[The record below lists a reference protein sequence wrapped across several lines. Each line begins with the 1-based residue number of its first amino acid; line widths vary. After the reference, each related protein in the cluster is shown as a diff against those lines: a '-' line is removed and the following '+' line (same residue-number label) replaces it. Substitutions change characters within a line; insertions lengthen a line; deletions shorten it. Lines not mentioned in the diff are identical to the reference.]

1 MGTPLHISK
10 DLSLDLE
17 SLIGQC
23 VAVLGIRGSG
33 KSNTAGVIFEE
44 LLNNNYPMS
53 IVDIEGEYFGLKEKY
68 EVLVVGTGEGVEIEI
83 DADCAAEIAEV
94 SMQKNV
100 PVVLDLSGFL
110 SDERTELLMEYLSS
124 LWNLAGTLRRPYIIG
139 IEEAHE
145 FIPQGVKTELKEMI
159 SRIALRG
166 RKRGLGAIVVSQRSA
181 KVEKDVLSQAGMLLL
196 HRVVHEVD
204 MRVYGELLPWRKSEV
219 KEIISSL
226 ETGNC
231 IFVNGER
238 VQPIYVRERDTFH
251 AGFTPSLEAVATPE
265 LKQVS
270 ASIIEAIERAREG
283 KGRRTRT
290 QELEEQLARLQE
302 RLQEK
307 DARIVELEETAR
319 TLGYIKVEVPAAEA
333 RRMPVVRDPEE
344 TAAAFVPHL
353 IGTVRRAMEAERAAE
368 RERLAKETGWGVIGV
383 GPSVAPHETP
393 PVATGAPAA
402 EAAASLSSTSAQTA
416 PSAGEGLVSR
426 AAALPPAVLRHV
438 ERLVARVERRSL
450 LERRV
455 LAFLVAHAPGSYT
468 ASQIAAWTSCARE
481 MIEDE
486 LPHELLEAGLIARER
501 RTDGQRFQ
509 SRLKTFVS
517 GEFAVYLPDIGPGG
531 LHDVT
536 RELSERLAHVP

>member
-1 MGTPLHISK
+1 MGTPLNISK
-10 DLSLDLE
+10 DLELDLE

-23 VAVLGIRGSG
+23 VAILGIRGSG

-68 EVLVVGTGEGVEIEI
+68 EVLVVGTGDGVEIEI
-83 DADCAAEIAEV
+83 DAGCAAEIAAV
-94 SMQKNV
+94 SMEKNV

-110 SDERTELLMEYLSS
+110 SEERNEVLMEYLSS

-204 MRVYGELLPWRKSEV
+204 MRVYSELLPWRKSEV
-219 KEIISSL
+219 KEIIGSL

-231 IFVNGER
+231 IFMNGETVR
-238 VQPIYVRERDTFH
+238 PIYVRERATFH

-283 KGRRTRT
+283 RGRRTRT

-302 RLQEK
+302 KLTQKEEK
-307 DARIVELEETAR
+307 IDELEETAR
-319 TLGYIKVEVPAAEA
+319 TLGYIKVEVPQSPPPDVA
-333 RRMPVVRDPEE
+333 RRDSAPQEAVSSG
-344 TAAAFVPHL
+344 FVPHL
-353 IGTVRRAMEAERAAE
+353 MGTTRCDSALERSTA
-368 RERLAKETGWGVIGV
+368 RERVASETGWGVID
-383 GPSVAPHETP
+383 VAPA
-393 PVATGAPAA
+393 VPA
-402 EAAASLSSTSAQTA
+402 SSS
-416 PSAGEGLVSR
+416 S
-426 AAALPPAVLRHV
+426 ALPPAVRRHID
-438 ERLVARVERRSL
+438 RLIARVERRSL

-455 LAFLVAHAPGSYT
+455 LAFLFEHAPGSYT
-468 ASQIAAWTSCARE
+468 ASQIGAWTHCARE

-486 LPHELLEAGLIARER
+486 LPRDLLEAGLIARER
-501 RTDGQRFQ
+501 RTDGLRFQ

-517 GEFAVYLPDIGPGG
+517 GEFAVYLPDIGESG
-531 LHDVT
+531 LHAVT
-536 RELSERLAHVP
+536 RQLSDRLIDVP

>member
-1 MGTPLHISK
+1 MGTPLAISR
-10 DLSLDLE
+10 DLDLELE

-23 VAVLGIRGSG
+23 IAVLGIRGSG

-44 LLNNNYPMS
+44 LLRHNYPMS

-68 EVLVVGTGEGVEIEI
+68 EVLVVGTGDGVEIEI
-83 DADCAAEIAEV
+83 DAGCAPEIAQV
-94 SMQKNV
+94 SMEKNV

-110 SDERTELLMEYLSS
+110 SDERNALLMEYLTS

-181 KVEKDVLSQAGMLLL
+181 KVEKDVLSQAGMLFL

-219 KEIISSL
+219 KEIITSL

-231 IFVNGER
+231 IFVNGETVR
-238 VQPIYVRERDTFH
+238 PIYVRERETFH

-283 KGRRTRT
+283 RGRRSRV
-290 QELEEQLARLQE
+290 QELEEQLARLQG
-302 RLQEK
+302 RLGEK
-307 DARIVELEETAR
+307 DAKIAELEETAR
-319 TLGYIKVEVPAAEA
+319 MLGYIKVEVPQTAPPPLLAYHELPVERLLKAAEA
-333 RRMPVVRDPEE
+333 TV
-344 TAAAFVPHL
+344 AAVESQHDAIEGRL
-353 IGTVRRAMEAERAAE
+353 AA
-368 RERLAKETGWGVIGV
+368 RERVTAETGWGVIGV
-383 GPSVAPHETP
+383 ASPEPGTEVA
-393 PVATGAPAA
+393 
-402 EAAASLSSTSAQTA
+402 L
-416 PSAGEGLVSR
+416 
-426 AAALPPAVLRHV
+426 LPPAVRRHV
-438 ERLVARVERRSL
+438 DRLVARVERRSL

-468 ASQIAAWTSCARE
+468 ASQIAAWTDCARE
-481 MIEDE
+481 VIEDE
-486 LPHELLEAGLIARER
+486 LPVELLEAGLIARER
-501 RTDGQRFQ
+501 RTDGLRFQ
-509 SRLKTFVS
+509 SRLKSYVS
-517 GEFAVYLPDIGPGG
+517 GEFAVYLPDIGEAG
-531 LHDVT
+531 LHEVAQ
-536 RELSERLAHVP
+536 ELSSRLARVP